1 MAGNVLVLH
10 PAMEFETRKDA
21 EFARV
26 SWILSSANTGY
37 CEHAREFFYTPDSS
51 DDGHIHRVPLNK
63 DGDNCDFG
71 KA

>member
-1 MAGNVLVLH
+1 MAGNVLLLH
-10 PAMEFETRKDA
+10 SAMDFETA
-21 EFARV
+21 N
-26 SWILSSANTGY
+26 ILSSGTIANTGY
-37 CEHAREFFYTPDSS
+37 CEHAREFFYSRDSS